1 LRFVSRA
8 FLSVLLSLILLTL
21 PGGAFARKKGKI
33 SKKARA
39 AAEQADPTASA
50 PDKVLFERAEKAAK
64 KGRHEMARLTLQT
77 LINTYPDSEYLA
89 KAKLAIADS
98 FFKEGGSANLT
109 QAASGYKDFIV
120 FFPFLQ
126 EASYAQLQVA
136 MVHYKQLDKP
146 DRDRTHAKAAE
157 AELQEFLQKYPDDP
171 LSAQAEQRLRE
182 VQEVLAEGDYRIG
195 YFYYVKGKFAYRAA
209 AARLL
214 ALTNR
219 YPLYSHSDHAL
230 WMLGTIFE
238 QGERK
243 DLAGTFYAKIVR
255 NYPLSPMTAEAR
267 KKLTALRVPIPQPDP
282 VALARMQQDQAIE
295 RKKPGLFHKSTG
307 LFRSGPD
314 VQMAARVGKP
324 NLEPESV
331 SPGTDILTPGGT
343 KSVGGPGGAGNAVV
357 ATVTPGASTTTKSA
371 DDNSGASTQ
380 PPPASTTEPPANKPE
395 TAPPAAVTPPAV
407 ETPSTAPAEPS
418 AETSPTPAPAESTA
432 APAQQSAA
440 APGQAK
446 PEEKKKQKESSS
458 KKKKGLRKIIPF

>member
-1 LRFVSRA
+1 MRFVSRA
-8 FLSVLLSLILLTL
+8 TLSALLILILMTL
-21 PGGAFARKKGKI
+21 PGGAFARKKGKV
-33 SKKARA
+33 SQKARA
-39 AAEQADPTASA
+39 AAEQSDPSASA
-50 PDKVLFERAEKAAK
+50 PDKILFDRAEKAAK
-64 KGRHEMARLTLQT
+64 KGHHEMARLTLQT
-77 LINTYPDSEYLA
+77 LINTYPDSDYLA

-109 QAASGYKDFIV
+109 QAASSYKDFIV

-126 EASYAQLQVA
+126 EAAYAQLQVA
-136 MVHYKQLDKP
+136 MVHYKQLAKP
-146 DRDRTHAKAAE
+146 DRDRSHAKAAE

-171 LSAQAEQRLRE
+171 LAAQAEQRLRE

-209 AARLL
+209 AARLV
-214 ALTNR
+214 ALTDR
-219 YPLYSHSDHAL
+219 YPLYSHSDHSL

-243 DLAGTFYAKIVR
+243 DLAGAFYARIVR
-255 NYPLSPMTAEAR
+255 NYPLSPMTAEAK

-295 RKKPGLFHKSTG
+295 RKKPGIFHKSTG

-331 SPGTDILTPGGT
+331 SPGTDILTPGGA
-343 KSVGGPGGAGNAVV
+343 KSVGGPGGTGNAVV
-357 ATVTPGASTTTKSA
+357 ATVTPGAATTTKSA
-371 DDNSGASTQ
+371 DGASGAATE
-380 PPPASTTEPPANKPE
+380 PPSAPATEPPANKPGGD
-395 TAPPAAVTPPAV
+395 PPAAAAPP
-407 ETPSTAPAEPS
+407 TPSAEPT
-418 AETSPTPAPAESTA
+418 AETSPAPAPAESV
-432 APAQQSAA
+432 APAEKSAA
-440 APGQAK
+440 APGEAK
-446 PEEKKKQKESSS
+446 PGEKKKQKESSS

>member
-1 LRFVSRA
+1 MRFVSRA
-8 FLSVLLSLILLTL
+8 TLSALLILILMTL
-21 PGGAFARKKGKI
+21 PGGAFARKKGKV
-33 SKKARA
+33 SQKARA
-39 AAEQADPTASA
+39 AAEQADPSASA
-50 PDKVLFERAEKAAK
+50 PDKVLFDRAEKASK
-64 KGRHEMARLTLQT
+64 KGHHEMARLTLQT

-171 LSAQAEQRLRE
+171 LAAQAEQRLRE

-209 AARLL
+209 AARLM

-243 DLAGTFYAKIVR
+243 DLAGAFYARIVR
-255 NYPLSPMTAEAR
+255 NYPLSPMSPEAK

-282 VALARMQQDQAIE
+282 VALARMQQDQAIP
-295 RKKPGLFHKSTG
+295 RKKPGMLHKSTG
-307 LFRSGPD
+307 LFRTGPD

-343 KSVGGPGGAGNAVV
+343 QSVGGPGGATNAVV
-357 ATVTPGASTTTKSA
+357 ATVTPGATTTKNA
-371 DDNSGASTQ
+371 DSDSGAATE
-380 PPPASTTEPPANKPE
+380 PPPAPAAEPPANKP
-395 TAPPAAVTPPAV
+395 AGDPPAT
-407 ETPSTAPAEPS
+407 SAEPA
-418 AETSPTPAPAESTA
+418 AETSA
-432 APAQQSAA
+432 APVQTDSAA
-440 APGQAK
+440 APAEKSAAAANAPAETATPGDAK
-446 PEEKKKQKESSS
+446 PGEKKNQKESSS